1 MVTKFDNLSKLYVVW
16 AFLFQAALIVHFAL
30 RKWFFEGY
38 IVKYGWLFYVL
49 SIPAVVISV
58 ILLRGGKPWYLWIG
72 GFLFLLWGILGYVAE
87 YIANI
92 LWRNPIHW
100 PMFWPYVTLYLATS
114 MFYWWPLGRF
124 SRSLWF
130 VYAALFVLSTIL
142 NITSH

>member
-1 MVTKFDNLSKLYVVW
+1 MTKLNNLSTLYVVW

-49 SIPAVVISV
+49 SIPAVVISF

-72 GFLFLLWGILGYVAE
+72 GFLFLIWGIFGYVAE
-87 YIANI
+87 YVAKIP
-92 LWRNPIHW
+92 WRNPIYW
-100 PMFWPYVTLYLATS
+100 PIFGPFVTLYLATS
-114 MFYWWPLGRF
+114 MLYWWPLGRF

-130 VYAALFVLSTIL
+130 VYAVLFVVSTVL